1 MSKDDRSVLSWLGFA
16 AAIAAL
22 AVAIFG
28 LRDDGGGGSSSAA
41 GSEGGSSSRPYITIT
56 MNDSYRFTPDTIV
69 IPTAGATLH
78 LVNEGGCSRL
88 EFARAI
94 LDEAGRPDYP
104 IDSVDHF
111 PRAAETPGYAP
122 LRNFA
127 AAELGVQLPD
137 WRDALRRFL
146 DAHLG
151 RNG

>member
-78 LVNEGGCSRL
+78 LVNEGGAVHSM
-88 EFARAI
+88 EI
-94 LDEAGRPDYP
+94 P
-104 IDSVDHF
+104 
-111 PRAAETPGYAP
+111 
-122 LRNFA
+122 
-127 AAELGVQLPD
+127 ELGLTSENLPGGTMYD
-137 WRDALRRFL
+137 WELSNLKEGTYTFI
-146 DAHLG
+146 
-151 RNG
+151 